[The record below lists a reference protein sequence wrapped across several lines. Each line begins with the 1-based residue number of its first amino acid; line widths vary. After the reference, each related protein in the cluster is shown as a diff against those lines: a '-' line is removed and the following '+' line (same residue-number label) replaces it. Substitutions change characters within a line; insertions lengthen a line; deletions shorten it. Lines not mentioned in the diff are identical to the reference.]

1 MSFAPQWLTVMGV
14 IYQSLYQLNH
24 HQVGGWPLDRWL
36 MVGLVGLGVAAG
48 LGWLP
53 AGRWLLVAAVVVL
66 MLGMVLRRLAQ
77 GRDYVHFVA
86 EAPMAA
92 ETLTPLAA
100 LEHVP
105 VYATGRFEVNDEAR
119 RFSALPAEYTSFAVR
134 EHAILARVRPTRF
147 LFIGRWPEEQIGMWY
162 IFFRPDAIRAVQPGH
177 LAFGRRTRPA
187 LRVEIEVIKK
197 AENGQSLR
205 SAAKNRVYNDVVYL
219 AFDSAHDC
227 QRVGS
232 NLVADAPAVRPVVP

>member
-1 MSFAPQWLTVMGV
+1 MGA
-14 IYQSLYQLNH
+14 IYQLLYQLNH
-24 HQVGGWPLDRWL
+24 HQVSGWPLDRWL
-36 MVGLVGLGVAAG
+36 MAGLVGLGVVAG

-53 AGRWLLVAAVVVL
+53 AGRWLLVAAAVVL
-66 MLGMVLRRLAQ
+66 VLGIVLRRLAQ
-77 GRDYVHFVA
+77 RRDYVHFVA
-86 EAPMAA
+86 GVPGAA
-92 ETLTPLAA
+92 EAHTPLAA

-134 EHAILARVRPTRF
+134 EHAILARVRPARF
-147 LFIGRWPEEQIGMWY
+147 LLVGRWPEEQIGMWY
-162 IFFRPDAIRAVQPGH
+162 IFFPPKAIRAVQPGH
-177 LAFGRRTRPA
+177 LAFGRRVRPA

-205 SAAKNRVYNDVVYL
+205 SAAKDRVYNDVVYL

-227 QRVGS
+227 QRVWS
-232 NLVADAPAVRPVVP
+232 NLVADAPAVRPAAL